1 MHSRCTEVGHYLY
14 TENASNESS
23 IPDDYEMGTVCLA
36 FSDCNHTRSISPPL
50 QFFCGYSI
58 LAWYFKVFEGKYLA
72 KNIQSSFEP
81 KMAFVVS
88 KLLFNVSTPAKLS
101 V

>member
-1 MHSRCTEVGHYLY
+1 MHCKCTKVGQYFY
-14 TENASNESS
+14 TESALNETYESS
-23 IPDDYEMGTVCLA
+23 TMTDDYKMGSVCLA
-36 FSDCNHTRSISPPL
+36 FWTATNSISPPL

-58 LAWYFKVFEGKYLA
+58 LARYVEGIYLA
-72 KNIQSSFEP
+72 KNVQSSFEP